1 MAIYKKGADP
11 VALRASAERIT
22 AHARDCESV
31 RGEASRA
38 VGALRSQWGGGDLE
52 HLMTRWPP
60 IEAQLTAFGNDL
72 DRLARALVRNAG
84 QQDGAS
90 GPTGASGG
98 AGGYGGGAPGPGTLP
113 VDGNGIPGYDT
124 AKSVW
129 SLVKGTATG
138 VGKLGLGLVAVDFL
152 RNLSSWDK
160 DASLLGNVKNLWGA
174 GRLAEFGKAL
184 DPKEWGSLSKFVPA
198 LEEGGALAKTLGG
211 VGKALGPI
219 GVAFGGL
226 TVANDLVEGNY
237 DRAGYDTVMT
247 GLGAAA
253 LLTPPP
259 VDLVLGGAAGVM
271 AVGQVAYDHWDD
283 ITDFTGDAV
292 DAVGDFAGDVGDT
305 VGDVADAVWPF

>member
-38 VGALRSQWGGGDLE
+38 VGSLRGQWGGGDLE

-60 IEAQLTAFGNDL
+60 VEAQLTAFGADL
-72 DRLARALVRNAG
+72 DRLAQALVRNAG
-84 QQDGAS
+84 QQDTSS
-90 GPTGASGG
+90 GLVAGSGG
-98 AGGYGGGAPGPGTLP
+98 GLGSPSGSGSAPVSGG
-113 VDGNGIPGYDT
+113 GIPGYDRL
-124 AKSVW
+124 KSIW
-129 SLVKGTATG
+129 SPVKGVATG
-138 VGKLGLGLVAVDFL
+138 IGKLGLGMKAWNFL
-152 RNLSSWDK
+152 GNLADWDK
-160 DASLLGNVKNLWGA
+160 DASLLGNLKNAWGS
-174 GRLAEFGKAL
+174 GHLADFGKAL
-184 DPKEWGSLSKFVPA
+184 DPKEWGTLSKFIPA

-211 VGKALGPI
+211 LGKALGPV
-219 GVAFGGL
+219 GVAFGGF

-253 LLTPPP
+253 LMTPPP

-271 AVGQVAYDHWDD
+271 AVGQLAYDHWDD

-292 DAVGDFAGDVGDT
+292 DAVGDFAEGVGDT
-305 VGDVADAVWPF
+305 VGDLADAAWPF